1 MTQSST
7 VHWNDFDWI
16 LSKPQGHFFPALI
29 YIYTTV
35 THSSFLELTT
45 LMCYKNNNMEI
56 FWGAQMN
63 YPPSSPPSSFILH
76 IQGVLCL
83 RCFLRL
89 WKNNRVSRKLC
100 KWRSDLVLNGQM
112 RSIIIRRAFV

>member
-45 LMCYKNNNMEI
+45 LMDYKNNIMET
-56 FWGAQMN
+56 FLGAQMN
-63 YPPSSPPSSFILH
+63 YPPSSPPSPFILH
-76 IQGVLCL
+76 ICPEPPEY
-83 RCFLRL
+83 
-89 WKNNRVSRKLC
+89 KKL
-100 KWRSDLVLNGQM
+100 
-112 RSIIIRRAFV
+112 